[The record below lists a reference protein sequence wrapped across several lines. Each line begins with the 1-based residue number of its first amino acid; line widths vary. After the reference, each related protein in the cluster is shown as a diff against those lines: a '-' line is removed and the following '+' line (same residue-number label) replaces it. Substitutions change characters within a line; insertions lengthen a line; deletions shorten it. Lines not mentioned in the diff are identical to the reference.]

1 MARISAAKFTNRDI
15 LVTGTDPSTGEYLS
29 AAQRKA
35 LFRQRNISSNQV
47 FRNPRAL
54 TKVDPQK
61 LVPSGA
67 IVKADPQKPISSGAI
82 VKVDPSQIVTQKP
95 SAIQP
100 NINILQIRVSVL
112 EKQVSFLAKALD
124 KEAEL
129 EKKQQKEKEKKLLQ
143 QEESGRRSAKEKQL
157 EKSLSKTLL
166 APVKAV
172 GGVAKG
178 LLGGLME
185 LFGTLFA
192 GWLTD
197 KILKYFKADE
207 EGNNEELEKIKKN
220 VTKALAQVGGIFL
233 ALNGGILVILGIM
246 KSLTK
251 RILKFAWR
259 KTFGRFF
266 QPPKTPVK
274 PPDASSV
281 KPPAGGASS
290 GSGAGAAV
298 DAATTKPKPGI
309 DADDLTD
316 AQREARK
323 KLAQEVK
330 DKGLKSKGTFVGGK
344 YISVDASEVDEI
356 LKPKKIGFFQR
367 IKQGASNLVSNVKSG
382 LGNLAGKSFE
392 FIKGQVQKIF
402 GPILKPISN
411 VAKSIA
417 SKVINTIEK
426 IPGYNKILNFLK
438 KQGIPGIKGLGSSAA
453 KKLGPKAL
461 PVIGGVANLLF
472 AYDRLTGGDPTGAAL
487 ETISAALDFT
497 GGGWPLS
504 LGLDAFLF
512 ARDFVPGIKKGEDAL
527 LDKLGLS
534 QFTDFIGGLGSKLPN
549 LGELVGPLFGGRPE
563 QPTPSGGGESEQTT
577 EQKILKSTQQ
587 GGMYE
592 GYDPKDLQWNVELDI
607 PEVRLEAASKYTDS
621 EGNPIKP
628 KKEPASTPPITKKP
642 AAEEKPAQVSKPQ
655 TVKQT
660 PGPVSAAGNTQI
672 IYKKVAS
679 GGGAQMQQPLK
690 TGSATD
696 VPLIASSNPSNFYTM
711 YSQMEYGVVI

>member
-1 MARISAAKFTNRDI
+1 MAKVSAAKFTNRDV

-35 LFRQRNISSNQV
+35 LFRQRNISSNRV
-47 FRNPRAL
+47 FKKPGAL
-54 TKVDPQK
+54 AKVDPQK

-67 IVKADPQKPISSGAI
+67 IVKS
-82 VKVDPSQIVTQKP
+82 DPSQIVTQKP

-129 EKKQQKEKEKKLLQ
+129 EKKQQKEKERKLLQ

-259 KTFGRFF
+259 QTFGRFF
-266 QPPKTPVK
+266 QPPKPPK
-274 PPDASSV
+274 PPT
-281 KPPAGGASS
+281 PPGAAP
-290 GSGAGAAV
+290 GAAPGAGAA
-298 DAATTKPKPGI
+298 DAATTGKPKPKPGI

-330 DKGLKSKGTFVGGK
+330 DKGLRYKSVKVDGR

-356 LKPKKIGFFQR
+356 LKPKKLGFFQK
-367 IKQGASNLVSNVKSG
+367 IQQGASNLVSNVKSG
-382 LGNLAGKSFE
+382 LGNLAGKSVE
-392 FIKGQVQKIF
+392 FIRGQVQKIF

-461 PVIGGVANLLF
+461 PVIGGIANLLF
-472 AYDRLTGGDPTGAAL
+472 AYDRLANGDPTGAAL

-512 ARDFVPGIKKGEDAL
+512 ARDFIPGIKKGEDAL

-563 QPTPSGGGESEQTT
+563 QPKPSGDT
-577 EQKILKSTQQ
+577 ST
-587 GGMYE
+587 
-592 GYDPKDLQWNVELDI
+592 I
-607 PEVRLEAASKYTDS
+607 T
-621 EGNPIKP
+621 KP
-628 KKEPASTPPITKKP
+628 KREDFAPGRDGEGAFKKAQREYEKQTSKPPAPSP
-642 AAEEKPAQVSKPQ
+642 AAPSPAAPSPAAPSPAAPSIASPSSPQ
-655 TVKQT
+655 MQL
-660 PGPVSAAGNTQI
+660 PGPISSSGNTTI
-672 IYKKVAS
+672 IYKKVGS
-679 GGGAQMQQPLK
+679 NGQMIQQPLK

-696 VPLIASSNPSNFYTM
+696 VPLIPSSNPSNFYTM